1 MKKWEKRLDKLK
13 EQTQLEQQ
21 FIAWKGNPWTPE
33 QKAEALRLEPNRRI
47 FWRSLLEETS
57 ARTDVCSRTLTG
69 RKQTKEL

>member
-1 MKKWEKRLDKLK
+1 MKKREKRLDKLK

-21 FIAWKGNPWTPE
+21 FIAWKGNPWTAE

-57 ARTDVCSRTLTG
+57 ALTDACNRITG
-69 RKQTKEL
+69 RKKGRRS